1 MVRTSVTT
9 AWHFAS
15 IAVIDFREE
24 YKYIVVRS
32 NLDEKLPFMIMQ
44 KELKKLGLKDK
55 EAAVYLACL
64 ELGSAPV
71 QKISRK
77 ARVVRATT
85 YVVLNALAQKG
96 LVTQFKEG
104 KKTLFSAEP
113 PLQLTRLIEKREER
127 LQEQKKELNTLLPE
141 LQALMKAGQGIFVR
155 YFEGTEGLRAMR
167 QEMVMYTSPGDIW
180 YHFSPIDHLE
190 AVFGRE
196 ETKYSTQRVAKGIRS
211 KTIFTTKSEKLK
223 EELMATAVGELAERR
238 FVSPDDFPSASG
250 MTIFRNRIAIGSFTG
265 KIGGVIIESDA
276 IADMHRRLFELA
288 WSGTPATKS

>member
-1 MVRTSVTT
+1 
-9 AWHFAS
+9 
-15 IAVIDFREE
+15 
-24 YKYIVVRS
+24 
-32 NLDEKLPFMIMQ
+32 MQ

-64 ELGSAPV
+64 ELGSSPV

-85 YVVLNALAQKG
+85 YVILGALAQKG

-113 PLQLTRLIEKREER
+113 PRQLMRLIEKQEEDI
-127 LQEQKKELNTLLPE
+127 QEEKKELELLLPE
-141 LQALMKAGQGIFVR
+141 LQALTKKGEGIFVR
-155 YFEGTEGLRAMR
+155 YFEGIEGLKAMR
-167 QEMVMYTSPGDIW
+167 QEMVMYTSPGETW
-180 YHFSPIDHLE
+180 YNFSPMDHLE
-190 AVFGRE
+190 AVFGRQE
-196 ETKYSTQRVAKGIRS
+196 LLYITQRVAKGIRS

-223 EELMATAVGELAERR
+223 QEILSSAISESAERK

-276 IADMHRRLFELA
+276 IADMQRHLFKLA
-288 WSGTPATKS
+288 WSGTPTTKS